1 MSTSMFDEYDIFK
14 TMHPVKL
21 QVMKE
26 LAENMQGKSMKDAAP
41 LLMAATTKLKNHNL
55 SFSPEESKVLLEI
68 LTRNMSPQEKAKV
81 EMMKNV
87 VARQQ
92 KKSERKEHK
101 TEHELTFLA
110 PHREIAPRGMTLAW

>member
-41 LLMAATTKLKNHNL
+41 LLMAATTK
-55 SFSPEESKVLLEI
+55 
-68 LTRNMSPQEKAKV
+68 AKV

-92 KKSERKEHK
+92 KK
-101 TEHELTFLA
+101 
-110 PHREIAPRGMTLAW
+110 